1 LHFLLLIYLVVVGG
15 SDSSTEPPG
24 EEATTV
30 TSRTVLEDFPS
41 CGEKGT
47 STRVVGGT
55 EVVMNEYP
63 WLCSLKYKVLLRI
76 HPIITLQYQ
85 VSMSRGSRMC

>member
-1 LHFLLLIYLVVVGG
+1 LHFLLLIYIVVVGG
-15 SDSSTEPPG
+15 SDSSTEPPS
-24 EEATTV
+24 EAATTV

-63 WLCSLKYKVLLRI
+63 WLCSLKYKVVQ
-76 HPIITLQYQ
+76 PSITITIQQ
-85 VSMSRGSRMC
+85 SVSSIDVKG

>member
-1 LHFLLLIYLVVVGG
+1 MPLHFLLLIYIVVVGG
-15 SDSSTEPPG
+15 SDSSTEPAG

-63 WLCSLKYKVLLRI
+63 WLCSLKYKVVLRF
-76 HPIITLQYQ
+76 HPPIIILQ
-85 VSMSRGSRMC
+85 